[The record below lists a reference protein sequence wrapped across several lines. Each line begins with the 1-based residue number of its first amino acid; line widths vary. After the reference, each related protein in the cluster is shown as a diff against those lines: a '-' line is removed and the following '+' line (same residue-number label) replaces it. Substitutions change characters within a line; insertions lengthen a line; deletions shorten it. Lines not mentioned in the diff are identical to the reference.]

1 LPIPKDYHK
10 IPDLIPNKLAHI
22 NGICPGDPF
31 PSLRREL
38 IQFTSVFEEN
48 GYFTQFHNIREITL
62 GFKFLSVQNGMGD
75 MVEFPAELEAIWE
88 HVRKKG
94 DYRMNERLVYIFMI
108 TGSPKVSSSAFA
120 LQKGGDASHDRVH
133 FWAA

>member
-10 IPDLIPNKLAHI
+10 NPDLIPNKLAHI
-22 NGICPGDPF
+22 NGISPGDPF

-88 HVRKKG
+88 H
-94 DYRMNERLVYIFMI
+94 DPQRLVPLRLR
-108 TGSPKVSSSAFA
+108 S
-120 LQKGGDASHDRVH
+120 KGR
-133 FWAA
+133 